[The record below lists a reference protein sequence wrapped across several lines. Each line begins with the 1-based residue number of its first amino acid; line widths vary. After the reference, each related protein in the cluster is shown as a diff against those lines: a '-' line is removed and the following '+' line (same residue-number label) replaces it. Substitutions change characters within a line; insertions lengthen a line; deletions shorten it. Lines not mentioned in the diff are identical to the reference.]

1 MPFIHVRAYSGKDI
15 ETRKK
20 AALAMA
26 KAASEV
32 MGAPM
37 AAFTVAYEE
46 VEREVWDKE
55 VEKPIIE
62 PLRNKILIDHG
73 KPV

>member
-46 VEREVWDKE
+46 IEREVWDKE